1 MQLTL
6 RPYLWYKLLNSLF
19 FGLAVGS
26 IFVLYTPLEPSIF
39 SLGGIGLAVGL
50 LVVAKVYEKMMNLL
64 VFYRITLLVELL
76 ALLIVVSF
84 LVFQYS
90 YNNVL
95 FIYISYQLTF
105 VFGNYLMRME
115 TLALKRTALLSF
127 ADVIKQKGY
136 LAGMVL
142 SYVFYKV
149 IEFFGITNK
158 ESQVYYLHIG
168 LLVIQIV
175 IIFFVFKAFRSR

>member
-1 MQLTL
+1 MNINL

-26 IFVLYTPLEPSIF
+26 VFVLYTPLEPSVF

-64 VFYRITLLVELL
+64 VFYRITLLVEFL
-76 ALLIVVSF
+76 ALLIIISF
-84 LVFQYS
+84 LIFQYS
-90 YNNVL
+90 YTNVL

-115 TLALKRTALLSF
+115 TLALKRTTLLSF
-127 ADVIKQKGY
+127 ADVVKQQGY
-136 LAGMVL
+136 LAGMII
-142 SYVFYKV
+142 SYLFYKIVEFCGV
-149 IEFFGITNK
+149 IDK
-158 ESQVYYLHIG
+158 ETQVYCLHG
-168 LLVIQIV
+168 LLLVVQIV
-175 IIFFVFKAFRSR
+175 IIYCVFKAFCDR